1 MELTAT
7 QKDFL
12 ETNHNAV
19 CTTFRRNGAAQL
31 SIVTSGLYG
40 GGAAFTTTADR
51 AKHRNLARDPRCTL
65 LVSHENWRPFLV
77 LEGNATVLSQDNTPA
92 EELRTAFRDVF
103 RAAAGKDA
111 IGDEFGLAPSVGS
124 EPALVGSRVS
134 MKDIYDRISAVC
146 LAVVAG
152 RQVDRYFR
160 RC

>member
-51 AKHRNLARDPRCTL
+51 AKHRNLARDPRCSL
-65 LVSHENWRPFLV
+65 LVSHADWRPFLV

-92 EELRTAFRDVF
+92 EELRTAFREVF
-103 RAAAGKDA
+103 RAASGREHPNW
-111 IGDEFGLAPSVGS
+111 DE
-124 EPALVGSRVS
+124 
-134 MKDIYDRISAVC
+134 YDRVM
-146 LAVVAG
+146 VE
-152 RQVDRYFR
+152 DRRVIVIVTPEHVYGTVG
-160 RC
+160 

>member
-12 ETNHNAV
+12 AANHNAV

-31 SIVTSGLYG
+31 SIVTSGLYE

-65 LVSHENWRPFLV
+65 LVSHADWRPFLV

-92 EELRTAFRDVF
+92 EELRVAFREVF
-103 RAAAGKDA
+103 RAAAGKEHPNW
-111 IGDEFGLAPSVGS
+111 DE
-124 EPALVGSRVS
+124 
-134 MKDIYDRISAVC
+134 YDRVM
-146 LAVVAG
+146 VE
-152 RQVDRYFR
+152 DRRVIVIVTPEHVYGTVG
-160 RC
+160 

>member
-12 ETNHNAV
+12 AANHNAV

-51 AKHRNLARDPRCTL
+51 AKHRNLARDPRCTM
-65 LVSHENWRPFLV
+65 LVSHADWRPFLV

-92 EELRTAFRDVF
+92 EELRVAFREVF
-103 RAAAGKDA
+103 RAAAGKEHPNW
-111 IGDEFGLAPSVGS
+111 DE
-124 EPALVGSRVS
+124 
-134 MKDIYDRISAVC
+134 YDRVM
-146 LAVVAG
+146 VE
-152 RQVDRYFR
+152 DRRVIVIVTPEHVYGTVG
-160 RC
+160 

>member
-12 ETNHNAV
+12 AANHNAV

-51 AKHRNLARDPRCTL
+51 AKHRNLARDPRCSL
-65 LVSHENWRPFLV
+65 LVSHEDWRPFLV

-92 EELRTAFRDVF
+92 EELRVAFRDVF
-103 RAAAGKDA
+103 RAASGKEHPNW
-111 IGDEFGLAPSVGS
+111 DE
-124 EPALVGSRVS
+124 
-134 MKDIYDRISAVC
+134 YDRVM
-146 LAVVAG
+146 VE
-152 RQVDRYFR
+152 DRRVIVIVTPEHVYGTVG
-160 RC
+160 